1 MCLCEWLG
9 RKQSLFMCSSSA
21 YQPLHIHQFIAVHQ
35 WEQERVKWQHK
46 TKNPKP
52 ILAGLFLN
60 KAHLDSQSS
69 TQYLKQQEAKSKY

>member
-9 RKQSLFMCSSSA
+9 RKQSLFMCSSNA
-21 YQPLHIHQFIAVHQ
+21 YQPLHIHQFITLNQ
-35 WEQERVKWQHK
+35 WEQERVKWQYK

-52 ILAGLFLN
+52 ILTGLFLN

-69 TQYLKQQEAKSKY
+69 TQYLTQQKAKSKY